1 MTRVEMNRGLVS
13 VCKEGEVRR
22 RRRRREDRG
31 LACREQGAGT
41 GTGAGAGAGAAE
53 LEQRASNK
61 EPATGMAM
69 LWVGAGCRCLRSC

>member
-1 MTRVEMNRGLVS
+1 
-13 VCKEGEVRR
+13 VRR
-22 RRRRREDRG
+22 RRKEDRG
-31 LACREQGAGT
+31 LACTSRELDLEP
-41 GTGAGAGAGAAE
+41 E